1 MNGPAPDAMGEKAAA
16 PRGRRCSGQRS
27 PAPTEGVWLGQPRG
41 LGRGGWAVARPGLN
55 CEGERGSSLGE
66 PDRVCPTLLAAS
78 DVQLEPTALIAA

>member
-1 MNGPAPDAMGEKAAA
+1 MPWA
-16 PRGRRCSGQRS
+16 RRRQR
-27 PAPTEGVWLGQPRG
+27 PEDV
-41 LGRGGWAVARPGLN
+41 AVADSGARRLPRACGSDSREDSVAEGGRWLDRLN